1 MQPIADM
8 EDDQFM
14 KLQELY
20 SPDLPICGV
29 CTSEDARQV
38 LSWVIFEASK
48 DETSERAVRQALEGL
63 LFVVTGALVGNRA
76 EAEQDDQASH

>member
-29 CTSEDARQV
+29 CTLEDARQV

-63 LFVVTGALVGNRA
+63 LFLVTGALVSNRS

>member
-20 SPDLPICGV
+20 ANELPICQI
-29 CTSEDARQV
+29 CTLEDARQV
-38 LSWVIFEASK
+38 LSWVVFEAKK
-48 DETSERAVRQALEGL
+48 DTSDGVRQALEQL
-63 LFVVTGALVGNRA
+63 LFMVTGALVSSRS
-76 EAEQDDQASH
+76 EAEQEEHGSH

>member
-29 CTSEDARQV
+29 CTLEDARQV

-48 DETSERAVRQALEGL
+48 TRRLNAPCGRHWRGFYLW
-63 LFVVTGALVGNRA
+63 
-76 EAEQDDQASH
+76 